1 MLASHS
7 GSLGAAFQLL
17 LLLLVHRLLL
27 FGGRGKEPRAEH
39 LHPEL
44 VEAIAGHQQPQVPEI
59 VAVGRQHQ
67 HDRGEDDGV
76 LQVPAN
82 GKREISVG
90 ERERPKWSTTTN
102 ILSEALL
109 HVEIDATIEHSPGR
123 SEDRLGHLQH
133 HLQTCYEDDQRKQQG
148 KLGFWKEKVN
158 NQN

>member
-67 HDRGEDDGV
+67 HDRGEDNGV

-90 ERERPKWSTTTN
+90 ERDQSGQRQQTYSAKPFSMLRSMPPSSTPPVGPRTGLAIFSITCR
-102 ILSEALL
+102 
-109 HVEIDATIEHSPGR
+109 HVMKTINE
-123 SEDRLGHLQH
+123 
-133 HLQTCYEDDQRKQQG
+133 
-148 KLGFWKEKVN
+148 N
-158 NQN
+158 NKGS